1 MSPVTVTLLK
11 AAGLWLILVVVAVAN
26 AAIRE
31 LLLAPAIGPDA
42 ALPAS
47 GTLLAVLILG
57 CAWLAVPLFRPRE
70 TRTFVL
76 IGVVWLVLTLA
87 FELLFGHYVV
97 RRSWSEIARVLDP
110 RTGDLFLLAL
120 TSALVS
126 PWVAAR
132 LRGLI

>member
-11 AAGLWLILVVVAVAN
+11 AAGLWLILVVAAVAN

-31 LLLAPAIGPDA
+31 LLLEPAIGPDA

-47 GTLLAVLILG
+47 GILLAVLILG
-57 CAWLAVPLFRPRE
+57 FAWLAVPLFRPQA
-70 TRTFVL
+70 TRTFVMVG
-76 IGVVWLVLTLA
+76 IVWLVLTLA

-97 RRSWSEIARVLDP
+97 GKTWTEIGRVLDP

-126 PWVAAR
+126 PLLAAR